1 MDSERRKLSLKPIL
15 LASGAVATLAVLGI
29 ILKIIGSMT
38 KGSPQA
44 MGESTTITLK
54 QSTVAP
60 PAPQTDLPETA
71 TVLRNDAWNEVQS
84 KCGVGLKAVLNEFDD
99 QASIARSQKWQLE
112 ARNQAQKSNGKK
124 AEYDWLTNNSYLSF
138 AAQIQGLT
146 KSGQMATD
154 SVTIKRYRDAKGAL
168 LDIAQALSST
178 VHPLTPN
185 IPTLTLNRAIDA
197 CYQAASDYNALRENA
212 AAKVRTET
220 PQPPPRQQPETQSQP
235 ETQPQQE
242 SQPQQT
248 EQTDGEE
255 VQ

>member
-1 MDSERRKLSLKPIL
+1 MESNRKKLSLKPIL
-15 LASGAVATLAVLGI
+15 LAGGAVATLAVLGLV
-29 ILKIIGSMT
+29 LKTIGSMT
-38 KGSPQA
+38 KGSPQT

-54 QSTVAP
+54 STVAP
-60 PAPQTDLPETA
+60 PAPPADLPESA
-71 TVLRNDAWNEVQS
+71 TVLRNDAWNEVQA
-84 KCGVGLKAVLNEFDD
+84 KCGTGLKTAFNEFDD

-124 AEYDWLTNNSYLSF
+124 AEYDWLTNSAYLSF

-178 VHPLTPN
+178 GNPLTPN

-212 AAKVRTET
+212 AAKVSAET
-220 PQPPPRQQPETQSQP
+220 PQPPPRQQPETQAEQ
-235 ETQPQQE
+235 ETQPQQD
-242 SQPQQT
+242 